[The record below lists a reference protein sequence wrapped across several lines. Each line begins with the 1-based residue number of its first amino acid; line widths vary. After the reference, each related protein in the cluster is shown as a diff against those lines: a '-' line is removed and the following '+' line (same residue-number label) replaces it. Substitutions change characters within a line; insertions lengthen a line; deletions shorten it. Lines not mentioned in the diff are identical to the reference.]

1 MREIMSDDFDFAG
14 FLDEDNQRNFVISLI
29 KLFDL
34 LLEDNNEKQI
44 QEAIIKI
51 KENTI
56 SKDFAGLISALNSF
70 DPIKDVSRI
79 PILAII
85 NLIAP
90 NIAAADEL
98 EEEFSISQK
107 NSSLKI
113 TKKLDLISS
122 KDDLRFIAQ
131 ICEWNFKNNK
141 IALIF
146 QKIAD
151 ILKDDSEVSSI
162 KNEII
167 LNFPNNLDQLLSNI
181 DKGRQ
186 SGFISNEIIN
196 LLTDRGLSQRIAS
209 LVTKEKTNK
218 ISISDLRKKPLV
230 IISLDEQKEPELA
243 LEMMELIPK
252 YGSLLTSTSGEKVST
267 YLFLVLLNSDFEL
280 NEIKNIGI
288 KFEEFR
294 SLL

>member
-1 MREIMSDDFDFAG
+1 MSDDFDFAG

-34 LLEDNNEKQI
+34 LLEDNNEKEI
-44 QEAIIKI
+44 QQAIIKI

-131 ICEWNFKNNK
+131 ICEWNFKDNK

-151 ILKDDSEVSSI
+151 ILKDDNEVSSI

-186 SGFISNEIIN
+186 SGFVSNEIIN
-196 LLTDRGLSQRIAS
+196 LLIERGLSQRISS

>member
-1 MREIMSDDFDFAG
+1 MSDDFDFAG

-34 LLEDNNEKQI
+34 LLEDNNEKEI
-44 QEAIIKI
+44 QQAIIKI

-131 ICEWNFKNNK
+131 ICEWNFKDNK

-151 ILKDDSEVSSI
+151 ILKDDNEVSSI
-162 KNEII
+162 KNKII

-186 SGFISNEIIN
+186 SGFVSNEIIN
-196 LLTDRGLSQRIAS
+196 LLIERGLSQRISS

>member
-1 MREIMSDDFDFAG
+1 MSDDFDFAG

-44 QEAIIKI
+44 QESIIKI

-113 TKKLDLISS
+113 TKK
-122 KDDLRFIAQ
+122 
-131 ICEWNFKNNK
+131 
-141 IALIF
+141 
-146 QKIAD
+146 
-151 ILKDDSEVSSI
+151 
-162 KNEII
+162 
-167 LNFPNNLDQLLSNI
+167 
-181 DKGRQ
+181 
-186 SGFISNEIIN
+186 
-196 LLTDRGLSQRIAS
+196 
-209 LVTKEKTNK
+209 
-218 ISISDLRKKPLV
+218 
-230 IISLDEQKEPELA
+230 
-243 LEMMELIPK
+243 
-252 YGSLLTSTSGEKVST
+252 
-267 YLFLVLLNSDFEL
+267 
-280 NEIKNIGI
+280 
-288 KFEEFR
+288 
-294 SLL
+294 

>member
-1 MREIMSDDFDFAG
+1 MSDDFDFAG

-34 LLEDNNEKQI
+34 LLEDNNEKEI
-44 QEAIIKI
+44 QQAIIKI

-131 ICEWNFKNNK
+131 ICEWNFKDNK

-151 ILKDDSEVSSI
+151 ILKDDNEVSSI

-186 SGFISNEIIN
+186 SGFVSNEIIN
-196 LLTDRGLSQRIAS
+196 LLTERGLSQRIAS

-230 IISLDEQKEPELA
+230 IISLDEQKDPELA
-243 LEMMELIPK
+243 MEMMELIPK
-252 YGSLLTSTSGEKVST
+252 YGSLLTSTSGENAST
-267 YLFLVLLNSDFEL
+267 YLFLVLLNSDSEL
-280 NEIKNIGI
+280 DEIKNIGI

>member
-1 MREIMSDDFDFAG
+1 MSDDFDFAG

>member
-1 MREIMSDDFDFAG
+1 MSDDFDFAG

-34 LLEDNNEKQI
+34 LLEDNNEKEI
-44 QEAIIKI
+44 QQAIIKI

-131 ICEWNFKNNK
+131 ICEWNFKDNK

-151 ILKDDSEVSSI
+151 ILKDDNEVSSI

-186 SGFISNEIIN
+186 SGFVSNEIIN
-196 LLTDRGLSQRIAS
+196 LLIERGLSQRIAS

>member
-1 MREIMSDDFDFAG
+1 MSDDFDFAG

-34 LLEDNNEKQI
+34 LLEDNNEKEI
-44 QEAIIKI
+44 QQAIIKI

>member
-1 MREIMSDDFDFAG
+1 MSDDFDFAG

-294 SLL
+294 CLL